1 MPAATSR
8 ARNPLT
14 HDVVIIGAGLAGAAT
29 AWHLRQSG
37 IQDLVVL
44 EREAVAGVHSS
55 GRNAAMLR
63 TWMEQEVLAGP
74 AQRSARHHRREELAG
89 FRRTGGFLIGGPG
102 DATDDLARLDDLAEH
117 HGGTLSGRGRW
128 FPDDGV
134 IDVAALLR
142 AFLADTDVRYGTP
155 LLHLAAEAEALVCHT
170 PQGALR
176 ARRVVDA
183 AGAWSGSLFDLPLEA
198 RNRHLCVS
206 APDTWID
213 AQGPFV
219 WDLEAGY
226 YLRPESGGWLLC
238 ACDEQTAAPGHTPI
252 DPGALDVLARKLARH
267 QPGLEALCVTRTW
280 VGQRTFAPDR
290 LPVIGPDPREP
301 RLIHAAGLGG
311 HGVTLAWWVGET
323 AATAVR
329 TGRAPAAFS
338 PARLIAPARRPLT
351 SPGPSLAGGSAP
363 RSED

>member
-1 MPAATSR
+1 MAAVHPHPSHE
-8 ARNPLT
+8 ALT
-14 HDVVIIGAGLAGAAT
+14 YDVVIIGAGLAGAAT
-29 AWHLRQSG
+29 AWHLRRAG
-37 IQDLVVL
+37 IQRIVVL

-63 TWMEQEVLAGP
+63 TWMEQAELAEP
-74 AQRSARHHRREELAG
+74 ARRSAVRHRRGELAA
-89 FRRTGGFLIGGPG
+89 FHRTGGFLIGSG
-102 DATDDLARLDDLAEH
+102 AQASDDLAQH
-117 HGGTLSGRGRW
+117 HGGTLVGRGRW

-142 AFLADTDVRYGTP
+142 AFLADCDVRYGTP
-155 LLHLAAEAEALVCHT
+155 LLHLAAENECLVCHT
-170 PQGALR
+170 PQGPLH

-183 AGAWSGSLFDLPLEA
+183 AGAWSGSLFDLPLEP

-238 ACDEQTAAPGHTPI
+238 ACDEQAAGPGHTPI
-252 DPGALDVLARKLARH
+252 DPGALDTLARKLARH

-323 AATAVR
+323 AAHAVR
-329 TGRAPAAFS
+329 TGHAPAAFS
-338 PARLIAPARRPLT
+338 PARLIASARRPVT
-351 SPGPSLAGGSAP
+351 SPGPSRAGGSAP